1 MAKSCIISVP
11 GWTTLWRRLETRT
24 LRLSRHT
31 RPTGPIRRWPTSCW
45 PSYTRTSSTTT
56 TSGLPNSCRCITA
69 FRRAGG
75 RAIWQNRERAGN
87 LKKFATDLSAKKIG
101 TNEIEQ
107 IDYFR
112 SRNESW
118 PLIFCR
124 KKLNFCLWRSLSFF
138 LLEFARKCWRCNRW
152 GPFIHRSRPGMRQ
165 RGRLC
170 WTCCASFTAAE
181 KRIAQIIVSHDLALV
196 TNYNQTYLHRVQ
208 SWYCLSKV
216 LPTYLFLLPT

>member
-1 MAKSCIISVP
+1 MIKNNNNSRFQQINDSRRFWWFIEMFWSKTP
-11 GWTTLWRRLETRT
+11 HLMWRFRKNMVGSFTKAENLENK
-24 LRLSRHT
+24 
-31 RPTGPIRRWPTSCW
+31 
-45 PSYTRTSSTTT
+45 Y
-56 TSGLPNSCRCITA
+56 
-69 FRRAGG
+69 
-75 RAIWQNRERAGN
+75 
-87 LKKFATDLSAKKIG
+87 
-101 TNEIEQ
+101 IEQ

-138 LLEFARKCWRCNRW
+138 LPEFARKCWRCNRW